1 MQAAMRA
8 QGWLQAFE
16 MSCWAALL
24 PLCLVAYGLREA
36 ACRSD
41 MAALGDWQG
50 KSDKL
55 PLFRAAGGM
64 VG

>member
-1 MQAAMRA
+1 MRAAMRA
-8 QGWLQAFE
+8 QGWLQALE
-16 MSCWAALL
+16 MSGRAALL
-24 PLCLVAYGLREA
+24 PLCLVAYGLGA
-36 ACRSD
+36 AAWRSD

>member
-24 PLCLVAYGLREA
+24 PLCLVAYGLGAA
-36 ACRSD
+36 ACLSY
-41 MAALGDWQG
+41 MAALGDWRR